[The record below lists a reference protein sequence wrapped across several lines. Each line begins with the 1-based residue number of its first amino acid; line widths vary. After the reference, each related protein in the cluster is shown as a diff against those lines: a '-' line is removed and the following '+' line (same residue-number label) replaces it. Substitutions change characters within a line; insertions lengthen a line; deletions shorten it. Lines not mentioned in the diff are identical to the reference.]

1 MASPITV
8 DIEGR
13 YSDREIQ
20 RALTDIKK
28 LQAAS
33 IGMGQ
38 RMQNVG
44 DQVQA
49 VGRSVSKFGKSMT
62 VGVTLPIVG
71 VGVAA
76 TKMAMD
82 FDESMTKIV
91 SLVGLSRDQV
101 QEMRADVLRL
111 AGETAKA
118 PQELA
123 EALFVVTSA
132 GLRGADAI
140 SALEMSAKA
149 GAAGLGETKDIAR
162 AVAGALNAY
171 GTETLSAARATD
183 IIVATARAGN
193 FETSQ
198 FAASLGNVL
207 PFAKQ
212 AQGSMEDVGGAV
224 ALLTRTNGDAAKSIT
239 QVSSL
244 FGSFVAPSRQAEKI
258 LASIGMTAGDVRD
271 SIGQK
276 GLVTTLKDLDKA
288 LGGNREEL
296 GKVLGRK
303 EAMSAAFQIL
313 DADAATVADTF
324 GVVTDSVNMTGDAFG
339 VTGETA
345 SFKMQAAFTGIKTS
359 LIELGEVI
367 APIVG
372 TFADRIKTLTDSF
385 VALSPQTKVFI
396 VQGLAI
402 AAAIGPV
409 LLIVGK
415 LITVIGGVIKVIG
428 VLVAAFNPVTLV
440 IAAVVG
446 VIALV
451 VAAFKLAY
459 DRSEPLRKAVQDL
472 VTTLRNLFNVV
483 RNSVL
488 GAFTSMNKTLG
499 ESNGF
504 FSKLGQYLG
513 VAFTRIVQ
521 TLTNIVKVLGAA
533 FQVAVKVFEVGFT
546 IMRMGASIIRGVL
559 IAAFDILMNKLG
571 PISAALRGIANG
583 VRSAFTMVAGIVS
596 SAFSNVGKAVETF
609 INFGIKAV
617 NALIDAYN
625 KLVGF
630 LPGVTRATRIA
641 EFRFQS
647 LSAATNESTTAT
659 YNALSATGANIRE
672 TERAAQPVADLA
684 DGMGDLAAGMGDV
697 GKAGGSAAKG
707 AKDAGDESEKAGK
720 KLEKFKSKFAEVA
733 DALKKA
739 REDIERDYTAMVTSV
754 TNAIMGAL
762 DFNAALP
769 EVDENGERV
778 GKTFI
783 EKLQEQ
789 AELATGFAARIR
801 TLIAEGLSLEAIQMV
816 VAAGVTAGT
825 KIADELIDGG
835 ATAIDETNRLIESTQ
850 LAANA
855 IGVDAAGH
863 FFGAGLALAKQTED
877 AFTKRFGEGGP
888 GYNKL
893 NRLMNHL
900 AKSMERT
907 TTITVNTVHTSTGSP
922 GGGRIIAGAAGG
934 IVNRPTFALIGEAGP
949 EAVIPLGRSRGNDP
963 LPMTGRSGSLSMGT
977 NTTINL
983 TVNAGM
989 GTQGAE
995 VGRQIVDALKAYER
1009 RNGAVYVAA

>member
-101 QEMRADVLRL
+101 QEMRGDVLRL

-258 LASIGMTAGDVRD
+258 LARIGMTAGDVRD

-339 VTGETA
+339 VTSDTA
-345 SFKMQAAFTGIKTS
+345 SFKMQAALTGIKTS

-367 APIVG
+367 APFVAQ
-372 TFADRIKTLTDSF
+372 FADKIKQLTDSF
-385 VALSPQTKVFI
+385 SALSPQTKTFI
-396 VQGLAI
+396 VQALAI

-440 IAAVVG
+440 VVAVVAA
-446 VIALV
+446 IAGM
-451 VAAFKLAY
+451 VAAFKLAW
-459 DRSEPLRKAVQDL
+459 DNSATLRGAVRELFSTFSGL
-472 VTTLRNLFNVV
+472 VSLIRDQVIGVFRNLFGQGTELSGILQTIG
-483 RNSVL
+483 RVL
-488 GAFTSMNKTLG
+488 GGALS
-499 ESNGF
+499 
-504 FSKLGQYLG
+504 
-513 VAFTRIVQ
+513 VAVRAITGAIR
-521 TLTNIVKVLGAA
+521 VLGGVV
-533 FQVAVKVFEVGFT
+533 QVSFKAFEVAAT
-546 IMRMGASIIRGVL
+546 ILRMVGSLIVNVL
-559 IAAFDILMNKLG
+559 IARLNLLMNNLG
-571 PISAALRGIANG
+571 PVSTAFRALASG
-583 VRSAFTMVAGIVS
+583 VRAAFSMVA
-596 SAFSNVGKAVETF
+596 SAVAGAFNNVGRSVEGF

-625 KLVGF
+625 KLA
-630 LPGVTRATRIA
+630 GVLGMSERATRIA

-647 LSAATNESTTAT
+647 LSGATNETAAAT

-697 GKAGGSAAKG
+697 GKAGSGAAKG

-733 DALKKA
+733 GALKKA
-739 REDIERDYTAMVTSV
+739 REDIERDYTAMVSSV

-783 EKLQEQ
+783 EKLQAQ

-855 IGVDAAGH
+855 IGVDAADH

-934 IVNRPTFALIGEAGP
+934 IVNRPTFALIVVRPVLRLLSRWAGR
-949 EAVIPLGRSRGNDP
+949 ANDP
-963 LPMTGRSGSLSMGT
+963 LP
-977 NTTINL
+977 
-983 TVNAGM
+983 A
-989 GTQGAE
+989 
-995 VGRQIVDALKAYER
+995 
-1009 RNGAVYVAA
+1009 